1 MGCQGPTHALEVPP
15 LRLSEGV
22 RNLGDHALFG
32 GDLTHARLPA
42 PVTTTRSRLR
52 AADSARH
59 ARAFADV
66 VTSGAAPWRPFG
78 RTSSYDSSQPGCR
91 LLAVPTATA
100 PPPPLAATQTLSR

>member
-1 MGCQGPTHALEVPP
+1 MGCQGPTRALEVPP
-15 LRLSEGV
+15 LRFSEGV

-66 VTSGAAPWRPFG
+66 VTSGAAPWRSLG
-78 RTSSYDSSQPGCR
+78 RTSSDRKSTRLNSSHGYISY
-91 LLAVPTATA
+91 AVFC
-100 PPPPLAATQTLSR
+100 LKKKKKSNE

>member
-15 LRLSEGV
+15 LRFSEGV

-52 AADSARH
+52 AADSGHHLNAVSLGRARVAL
-59 ARAFADV
+59 ARR
-66 VTSGAAPWRPFG
+66 GAGLAP
-78 RTSSYDSSQPGCR
+78 S
-91 LLAVPTATA
+91 L
-100 PPPPLAATQTLSR
+100 

>member
-1 MGCQGPTHALEVPP
+1 VGCQGPTHALEVPP
-15 LRLSEGV
+15 LRFSEGV

-66 VTSGAAPWRPFG
+66 VTSGAAPWRSLG
-78 RTSSYDSSQPGCR
+78 RTSSYDSSQ
-91 LLAVPTATA
+91 
-100 PPPPLAATQTLSR
+100 Q